1 MKWWSALLPAIST
14 EQEIPVDARTETELT
29 GKVAIVTGGGRGIGR
44 AIALALAR
52 GGARVVVAARTLAE
66 VNSTA
71 KEVEALGGEAMP
83 VRTDI
88 SQEFDVN
95 AMVSKTVQKFGTVHI
110 LVNNAGVGSFA
121 TVADLSSGEF
131 DRMWRVNM
139 RGVFL
144 STKAVIPHMVSQHSG
159 DIINISSLA
168 GRNAFVGGAG
178 YCSTKWGLIGFARCL
193 MLEVRAH
200 NIRVITLCPGSVET
214 GFGGD
219 AQSAHRSEG
228 EIPSAEDIARVV
240 TDTLRAPRH
249 VMVSEVDIRP
259 TNPKR

>member
-1 MKWWSALLPAIST
+1 
-14 EQEIPVDARTETELT
+14 VDPTREPDLT
-29 GKVAIVTGGGRGIGR
+29 DKVAIVTGGGRGIGK

-52 GGARVVVAARTLAE
+52 EGARVVVSARTLAE
-66 VNSTA
+66 VNATA
-71 KEVEALGGEAMP
+71 KEIESSGRQALAI
-83 VRTDI
+83 RTDV

-95 AMVSKTVQKFGTVHI
+95 TMVSKTIQKFGAVHI

-121 TVADLSSGEF
+121 KVADLTASEF

-144 STKAVIPHMVSQHSG
+144 ATRAVIPAMVNQHSG

-168 GRNAFVGGAG
+168 GKNAFAGGAA

-193 MLEVRAH
+193 MLEVRSH
-200 NIRVITLCPGSVET
+200 NIRVITVCPGSVET

-219 AQSAHRSEG
+219 AQAGERSAG
-228 EIPSAEDIARVV
+228 EIPSADDIARVV
-240 TDTLRAPRH
+240 TGTLRMPRH
-249 VMVSEVDIRP
+249 VMVSEVDVRP
-259 TNPKR
+259 TNPKPANPKH